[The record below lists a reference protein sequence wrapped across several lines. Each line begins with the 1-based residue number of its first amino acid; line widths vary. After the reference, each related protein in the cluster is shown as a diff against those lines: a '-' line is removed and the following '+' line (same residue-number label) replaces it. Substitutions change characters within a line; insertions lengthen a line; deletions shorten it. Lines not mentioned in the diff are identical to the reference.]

1 MTGAGTGQPV
11 VVTAGVLALTSSTAV
26 FLHES
31 TGPSV
36 VLRAL
41 GVALLVIAAGRGQ
54 GDPRRRGAWVP
65 GLFLA
70 MGLYL
75 VVGSF
80 FHGRWTA
87 GVVSLVAALVVATA
101 TTRWTRGLDPAV
113 LLTAV
118 RRVLTATVG
127 ASLALGI
134 VLPTTAVEQ
143 DRLRGWYENANTLGF
158 AALALGTIVVLRP
171 VRPLPTVVALVSA
184 TAALT
189 WSASR
194 TSALA
199 FVLVVAVA
207 ILARWSATTAV
218 TALTVAALA
227 SCLLLL
233 RPDLLDVLDGLLR
246 DTDSRS
252 STTDLALHVLDLW
265 PTTGIGIGAEEGV
278 HVSSPLVALIHAGL
292 PGLLSVGGMG
302 AALAAAARGRSW
314 RSWLLVA
321 ALLLHST
328 AESWLLSPTSP
339 LLLTALCLVHAVTG
353 TDPPSARRSRADSTA
368 PTAGR
373 PRARSTLPP
382 PSHRPSVRPRQLP
395 ESPCPRIS
403 SSSPRT
409 SPRPRPVAVRSA
421 ASPSSPGAPRRTR
434 P

>member
-1 MTGAGTGQPV
+1 MTRAGTQPV
-11 VVTAGVLALTSSTAV
+11 IVTAGVLALTSSTTV

-36 VLRAL
+36 ALRAL
-41 GVALLVIAAGRGQ
+41 GVALLVVAAGRAQ
-54 GDPRRRGAWVP
+54 GTSERRAAWVP

-80 FHGRWTA
+80 FHGRWAA
-87 GVVSLVAALVVATA
+87 GVVSLVTALVIATA
-101 TTRWTRGLDPAV
+101 TTRWARGLDPAV

-127 ASLALGI
+127 GSLVLGI

-158 AALALGTIVVLRP
+158 AALALGTVAVLRP
-171 VRPLPTVVALVSA
+171 VRPLPTVVALASA
-184 TAALT
+184 TAALA

-207 ILARWSATTAV
+207 LLARWSTTTAV
-218 TALTVAALA
+218 TTLTVAALA

-233 RPDLLDVLDGLLR
+233 RPDLLDALDGLRR

-265 PTTGIGIGAEEGV
+265 PTIGIGIGAEEGV

-302 AALAAAARGRSW
+302 VALSASAWGRGW

-328 AESWLLSPTSP
+328 SESWLLSPTSP
-339 LLLTALCLVHAVTG
+339 LLLTALCLVFAVSG
-353 TDPPSARRSRADSTA
+353 TDPPPPGRSRAGSTA
-368 PTAGR
+368 PTAHR
-373 PRARSTLPP
+373 PRGRSTPPP
-382 PSHRPSVRPRQLP
+382 PSHHPSIRPRHLP
-395 ESPCPRIS
+395 ESPCPRTS

-409 SPRPRPVAVRSA
+409 SPRPRPVADRSA
-421 ASPSSPGAPRRTR
+421 ASPRSPAAPHQTR